1 MKVLTWIWNACKN
14 VYKFFAQWN
23 ELITVPVIIVLYV
36 IIMPIIRMLDPT
48 AGTYDGG
55 YFLKPFVVV
64 THFLIYHA
72 VVWLVIK
79 MTFPSVF
86 KYLEMTF
93 ESLVYDKGEFSGD
106 IPEWRKVWVA
116 VSLFFAYLFGLILV
130 ALSV

>member
-1 MKVLTWIWNACKN
+1 MKVINYIINAWKKL
-14 VYKFFAQWN
+14 YAFFAQWN
-23 ELITVPVIIVLYV
+23 ELITVPIIIILYIIV
-36 IIMPIIRMLDPT
+36 MPLIRMIDPT
-48 AGTYDGG
+48 AGAYDGG

-79 MTFPSVF
+79 VTFPSVF

-93 ESLVYDKGEFSGD
+93 ERLVYDKGEFNGD
-106 IPEWRKVWVA
+106 VSEWRKVWVA